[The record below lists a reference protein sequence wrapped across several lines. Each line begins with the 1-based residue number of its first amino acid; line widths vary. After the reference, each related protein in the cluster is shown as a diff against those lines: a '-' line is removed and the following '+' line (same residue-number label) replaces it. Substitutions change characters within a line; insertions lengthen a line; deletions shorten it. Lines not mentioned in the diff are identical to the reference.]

1 MERAIAL
8 NGGQNMSGLV
18 RVNDF
23 GEDRTVVL
31 GDAGVLLLLLL
42 LLAASG
48 DRRRGEFRVQIAK
61 FVKGA

>member
-42 LLAASG
+42 LAASG